1 VNDLIPATAD
11 KAEIAR
17 ADKVLA
23 KINELFQK
31 VPEPTGDG
39 LLNILEQILE
49 VENAEELDKP
59 WNSSGFEEYL
69 GYAVRISNPR
79 RRESKIKGGLS
90 HYLIVDGVIKA
101 SGEFKTLITSSVAIV
116 GQILVANGRGMLP
129 MDFVPL
135 EKETPT
141 ENGYY
146 PQHLKVWHPHMPLTP
161 EPGRQRRQAPT
172 MGSGDGAAAARMKE
186 RIREQRAAAE
196 PKAGFDVPETPE
208 F

>member
-11 KAEIAR
+11 AAEIAR
-17 ADKVLA
+17 ADALLA
-23 KINELFQK
+23 KIQELFEK

-39 LLNILEQILE
+39 LLNILEQILA
-49 VENAEELDKP
+49 VENADELDKP

-69 GYAVRISNPR
+69 DYAIRISNPR
-79 RRESKIKGGLS
+79 RRESKIKGGLT
-90 HYLIVDGVIKA
+90 HYLIVDAVIKA
-101 SGEFKTLITSSVAIV
+101 SGEAKTLITSSVAIV

-129 MDFVPL
+129 MDFVPM

-161 EPGRQRRQAPT
+161 ELGRQRHQAPT
-172 MGSGDGAAAARMKE
+172 MGTGDGQAAKAMRE
-186 RIREQRAAAE
+186 RIAAKRAAAE

>member
-17 ADKVLA
+17 ADALLV

-31 VPEPTGDG
+31 VPEPQGDG
-39 LLNILEQILE
+39 LLNILEQILA
-49 VENAEELDKP
+49 VENAEELDRP
-59 WNSSGFEEYL
+59 WNSSGFEDYL

-90 HYLIVDGVIKA
+90 HYLIVDAVIKA
-101 SGEFKTLITSSVAIV
+101 SGEAKTLITSSVAIV
-116 GQILVANGRGMLP
+116 GQILVANGHGMLP
-129 MDFVPL
+129 MDFVPM

-146 PQHLKVWHPHMPLTP
+146 PQHLKVWHPHMPLVP
-161 EPGRQRRQAPT
+161 EGGPRRRQEPAWGT
-172 MGSGDGAAAARMKE
+172 GDGQTAKAMRE
-186 RIREQRAAAE
+186 RIQAQREASA
-196 PKAGFDVPETPE
+196 PKPGFDLPDTPE